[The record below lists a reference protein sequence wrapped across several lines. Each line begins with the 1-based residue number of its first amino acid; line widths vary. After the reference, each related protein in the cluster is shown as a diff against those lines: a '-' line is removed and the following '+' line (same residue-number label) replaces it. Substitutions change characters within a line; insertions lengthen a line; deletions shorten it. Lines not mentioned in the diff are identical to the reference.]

1 MFFFC
6 CSRANY
12 TWSGQNLFAISL
24 LEFVSKRRAKRQQ
37 MRNEER
43 FRFGYLSLVETY
55 WKHGKKYLWWYIFEH
70 SQSERKVYHKRIFL
84 FLYWMSLN
92 FVSNRA
98 STGTGFFC
106 NLSLKLPIETNVKLL
121 CWKLLVV
128 LLFYGPWSVEKKSIL
143 QIDVSMQQGFT
154 VNLQ

>member
-1 MFFFC
+1 
-6 CSRANY
+6 
-12 TWSGQNLFAISL
+12 
-24 LEFVSKRRAKRQQ
+24 
-37 MRNEER
+37 
-43 FRFGYLSLVETY
+43 
-55 WKHGKKYLWWYIFEH
+55 
-70 SQSERKVYHKRIFL
+70 
-84 FLYWMSLN
+84 MSLN

-98 STGTGFFC
+98 STDTGFFC

-128 LLFYGPWSVEKKSIL
+128 LLL

>member
-1 MFFFC
+1 MFFQSRCKWFHELGLTKEEYSIPNVFFC

-12 TWSGQNLFAISL
+12 SWSGQNLFAISL

-37 MRNEER
+37 MLNEEC
-43 FRFGYLSLVETY
+43 FRFGYLSLLETY
-55 WKHGKKYLWWYIFEH
+55 WKHGKKCLWWYIFEH
-70 SQSERKVYHKRIFL
+70 SQSERKMYHKRIFL

-98 STGTGFFC
+98 STSTGFFC

-128 LLFYGPWSVEKKSIL
+128 LLFYGP
-143 QIDVSMQQGFT
+143 
-154 VNLQ
+154 

>member
-1 MFFFC
+1 
-6 CSRANY
+6 
-12 TWSGQNLFAISL
+12 
-24 LEFVSKRRAKRQQ
+24 
-37 MRNEER
+37 
-43 FRFGYLSLVETY
+43 
-55 WKHGKKYLWWYIFEH
+55 
-70 SQSERKVYHKRIFL
+70 
-84 FLYWMSLN
+84 MSLN